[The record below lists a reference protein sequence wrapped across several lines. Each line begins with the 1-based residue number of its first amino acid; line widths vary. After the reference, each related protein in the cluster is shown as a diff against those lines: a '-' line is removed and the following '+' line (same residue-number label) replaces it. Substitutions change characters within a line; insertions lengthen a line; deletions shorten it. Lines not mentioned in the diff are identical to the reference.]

1 MLCRLFSETYS
12 IRDVH
17 YFNDCTSN
25 SVEDYF
31 TVPSAVSSRSIYGFS
46 SDGWKF
52 GNATSY
58 QRIIATEK
66 LSEWFNVEFTVTEI
80 SADALIQYIYTNGT
94 TPNDGVV
101 YNHSTHK
108 WTIGSS
114 SVTQTL
120 SVDTRVKIEW
130 RSGTVKVYLDDV
142 LLGTGSHSVT
152 FPTQVEFHTGTNR
165 YIRIKD
171 LIIETL

>member
-1 MLCRLFSETYS
+1 MFVSETYEV
-12 IRDVH
+12 RDVH
-17 YFNDCTSN
+17 YYNDCTSN

-58 QRIIATEK
+58 QRIIAIESLTG
-66 LSEWFNVEFTVTEI
+66 WFAVEFTVTEI
-80 SADALIQYIYTNGT
+80 NTFGLIQYIYSNGS
-94 TPNDGVV
+94 TPNAGVN
-101 YNHSTHK
+101 YDHSKTSNR
-108 WTIGSS
+108 WTIGSANDNT
-114 SVTQTL
+114 VLNTG
-120 SVDTRVKIEW
+120 DRVRIEW
-130 RSGTVKVYLDDV
+130 TSGTVKAYLNDT
-142 LLGTGSHSVT
+142 LLATGTHSVT
-152 FPTQVEFHTGTNR
+152 LPTAIEFHTGTNR